1 MTPQAQLE
9 ADLEEATAASV
20 RAWQTV
26 IRWRAL
32 GVHPGS
38 PQALRASRRIID
50 ADVAR
55 RRLEEQA
62 GLEPAPFPTA
72 EIAAAFAATESQE
85 MPSNAN

>member
-1 MTPQAQLE
+1 MSQLE

-38 PQALRASRRIID
+38 PQALRASR
-50 ADVAR
+50 
-55 RRLEEQA
+55 
-62 GLEPAPFPTA
+62 
-72 EIAAAFAATESQE
+72 
-85 MPSNAN
+85 